1 METESIR
8 DRIEEI
14 FRLYES
20 QGSRE
25 YVGEPV
31 SLLEHMSQ
39 SAQLAIQDGA
49 DAEVILAAFF
59 HDIGHLCVAST
70 TENDMDGL
78 GTKNHE
84 IVGAEYLRQKGFP
97 DRLTDLVKSHVAAK
111 RYLTFRHPVYF
122 RSLSPASR
130 QTLERQGGRMTEAE
144 ANAFES
150 NPLFEYSIKLR
161 KWDEKAKRIHIR
173 IIDLSLMKSMAEKV
187 LAASTQA
194 AEARV

>member
-1 METESIR
+1 METGSIR
-8 DRIEEI
+8 DRIDVI

-39 SAQLAIQDGA
+39 SAQLAIRDGA
-49 DAEVILAAFF
+49 DDEVILAAFF
-59 HDIGHLCVAST
+59 HDIGHLCVT
-70 TENDMDGL
+70 TTPENDMDGL

-84 IVGAEYLRQKGFP
+84 EVGAEYLRQKGFS
-97 DRLTDLVKSHVAAK
+97 DRLADLVKSHVAAK

-122 RSLSPASR
+122 RSLSSASK
-130 QTLERQGGRMTEAE
+130 QTLERQGGRMTEEE
-144 ANAFES
+144 AIAFES

-173 IIDLSLMKSMAEKV
+173 IIDLSLLKSLAEKV
-187 LAASTQA
+187 LAASIQT
-194 AEARV
+194 AETRA